1 MLLKYFEKSFDGMRG
16 ENKFMRIAV
25 AALIILLFAQHCS
38 TSNKSEIITVVP
50 PTLAEKSWLSETQ
63 ASAEYVESWA
73 MYVSML
79 LGNVNP
85 ANADVAKDAIGQLL
99 SPDIFQNVMTVMDDQ
114 IHKIRQ
120 DRVSMTFEPEKILR
134 DGVQSDL
141 FYVTGRSISEG
152 PTGDKTRVNR
162 TYEVRV
168 MMKNYR
174 PSVTWVQTYTGSP
187 RTPDVIEK
195 EKALEERRARVRD

>member
-195 EKALEERRARVRD
+195 EKALEERRARGRD

>member
-120 DRVSMTFEPEKILR
+120 DRVSMNFEPEKILR

>member
-195 EKALEERRARVRD
+195 EKALEERRARARD

>member
-1 MLLKYFEKSFDGMRG
+1 MLAKYFEKSFDGMRG

>member
-1 MLLKYFEKSFDGMRG
+1 MLFKGFEKSFDGMRG
-16 ENKFMRIAV
+16 ENKFMRIALT
-25 AALIILLFAQHCS
+25 ALVILLFAQHCS
-38 TSNKSEIITVVP
+38 NSSKDEIITIIP
-50 PTLAEKSWLSETQ
+50 PTLAEKSWVSETQ

-85 ANADVAKDAIGQLL
+85 ANADIAKESIGKLL
-99 SPDIFQNVMTVMDDQ
+99 APEIYQDIMTVMDDQ

-134 DGVQSDL
+134 DAVQPEL
-141 FYVTGRSISEG
+141 FYVTGRSITEG

-162 TYEVRV
+162 TYEIKVG
-168 MMKNYR
+168 MFNYR
-174 PSVTWVQTYTGSP
+174 PRVTWIQTYSGSP
-187 RTPDVIEK
+187 RTPDIVEK
-195 EKALEERRARVRD
+195 ERAIEERRARLRE

>member
-168 MMKNYR
+168 MMNNYR

>member
-1 MLLKYFEKSFDGMRG
+1 
-16 ENKFMRIAV
+16 
-25 AALIILLFAQHCS
+25 
-38 TSNKSEIITVVP
+38 
-50 PTLAEKSWLSETQ
+50 
-63 ASAEYVESWA
+63 

-195 EKALEERRARVRD
+195 EKALEERRARARD